1 VVNLSIALVHKLKD
15 EVWRSIM
22 ESVRILLGMNSET
35 SSSKLKAIL
44 VENSYLVIDVS
55 KDGHDCLR
63 KIRALKPDLVILDYS
78 LPLLSGYE
86 IARITL
92 EDRIC
97 DIILITS
104 GPQDSVINEI
114 RSENN
119 FICMVKPLNK
129 PSLLNTIDLMI
140 KNRRKISK
148 LEREIEELR
157 NSLDTRKEVEKAK
170 GLLMKNLNLS
180 EPEAF
185 KRIQRQSMDRGIP
198 MKEIAKAIILAYDI

>member
-1 VVNLSIALVHKLKD
+1 VNSSIALVHKLKAK
-15 EVWRSIM
+15 VWRANM

-35 SSSKLKAIL
+35 SSNKLKAIL
-44 VENSYLVIDVS
+44 VENSYLVIDIS

-78 LPLLSGYE
+78 LPLLNGYE
-86 IARITL
+86 IAKIAL

-97 DIILITS
+97 DVILIATE
-104 GPQDSVINEI
+104 PQDSVIDEMK
-114 RSENN
+114 SENN
-119 FICMVKPLNK
+119 FVCMVKPLNK
-129 PSLLNTIDLMI
+129 SSLINTIDLMI
-140 KNRRKISK
+140 KNKRRISE
-148 LEREIEELR
+148 LERQIDELR
-157 NSLDTRKEVEKAK
+157 SSLDTRKEVEKAK

>member
-1 VVNLSIALVHKLKD
+1 
-15 EVWRSIM
+15 M
-22 ESVRILLGMNSET
+22 ESARILLALNSDI
-35 SSSKLKAIL
+35 SISKLKAIL
-44 VENSYLVIDVS
+44 LENEYLVIDVS
-55 KDGHDCLR
+55 RDGYDCLR

-78 LPLLSGYE
+78 LSSLNGHE
-86 IARITL
+86 IAKIAL

-97 DIILITS
+97 EVILITS
-104 GPQDSVINEI
+104 GPQDIVTGDI

-119 FICMVKPLNK
+119 FVSMAKPLNK
-129 PSLLNTIDLMI
+129 PALINTIDLMI
-140 KNRRKISK
+140 KNKRKIYQ

-157 NSLDTRKEVEKAK
+157 ASLDTRKEVEKAK

>member
-1 VVNLSIALVHKLKD
+1 MNSSIALVHKLKAK
-15 EVWRSIM
+15 VWRANM

-44 VENSYLVIDVS
+44 VENSYLVIDIS

-78 LPLLSGYE
+78 LPLLNGYE
-86 IARITL
+86 IAKIAL

-97 DIILITS
+97 DVILIATE
-104 GPQDSVINEI
+104 PQDSVIDEMK
-114 RSENN
+114 SENN
-119 FICMVKPLNK
+119 FVCMVKPLNK
-129 PSLLNTIDLMI
+129 PGLINTIDLMI
-140 KNRRKISK
+140 KNKRRISE
-148 LEREIEELR
+148 LERQIDELR
-157 NSLDTRKEVEKAK
+157 SSLDTRKEVEKAK

>member
-1 VVNLSIALVHKLKD
+1 VNSSIALVHKLKAK
-15 EVWRSIM
+15 VWRANM

-35 SSSKLKAIL
+35 SSNKLKAIL
-44 VENSYLVIDVS
+44 VENSYLVIDIS

-78 LPLLSGYE
+78 LPLLNGYE
-86 IARITL
+86 IAKIAL

-97 DIILITS
+97 DVILIATE
-104 GPQDSVINEI
+104 PQDSVIDEMK
-114 RSENN
+114 SENN
-119 FICMVKPLNK
+119 FVCMVKPLNK
-129 PSLLNTIDLMI
+129 PGLINTIDLMI
-140 KNRRKISK
+140 KNKRRISE
-148 LEREIEELR
+148 LERQIDELR
-157 NSLDTRKEVEKAK
+157 SSLDTRKEVEKAK

>member
-78 LPLLSGYE
+78 LPLLNGYE
-86 IARITL
+86 IAKIAL

-97 DIILITS
+97 DVMLIAS
-104 GPQDSVINEI
+104 EPQDSVIDEMK
-114 RSENN
+114 SENN
-119 FICMVKPLNK
+119 FVCMVKPLNK
-129 PSLLNTIDLMI
+129 SSLINTIDLMI
-140 KNRRKISK
+140 KNKRRISE
-148 LEREIEELR
+148 LEREIDELR
-157 NSLDTRKEVEKAK
+157 SSLDTRKEVEKAK